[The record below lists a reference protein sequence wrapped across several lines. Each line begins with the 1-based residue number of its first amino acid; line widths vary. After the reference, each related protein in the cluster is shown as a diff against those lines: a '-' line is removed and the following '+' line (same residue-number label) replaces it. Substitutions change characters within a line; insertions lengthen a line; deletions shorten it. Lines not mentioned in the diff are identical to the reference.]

1 VANFDAVEVV
11 ADIVA
16 AFVSHNSLPTA
27 ELPSLIESVSTAVKG
42 FGGPGKVAVTV
53 IEPPTP
59 AVSIRKSV
67 TPDYLI
73 CLEDGKRF
81 KSMRRHLAKL
91 GMTPEQYRV
100 KWGLPPT
107 YPVVAPNYAARR
119 SAMAKS
125 IGLGQMRRKPVTA
138 KTTAV
143 TKSRGDAEAPAPAKA
158 KRKSGQPRE
167 TKETSRRS

>member
-27 ELPSLIESVSTAVKG
+27 ELPSLIESVSSAVKG
-42 FGGPGKVAVTV
+42 FLGQGEIAATVADR
-53 IEPPTP
+53 PSP
-59 AVSIRKSV
+59 AVSIRRSI

-81 KSMRRHLAKL
+81 KSMRRHLASL
-91 GMTPEQYRV
+91 GMTPEQYRA

-107 YPVVAPNYAARR
+107 YPMAAPNYVAKR
-119 SAMAKS
+119 SAMAKNM
-125 IGLGQMRRKPVTA
+125 GLGQIRQKTVA
-138 KTTAV
+138 EKTTAG
-143 TKSRGDAEAPAPAKA
+143 TNANGEANPAASPAKA
-158 KRKSGQPRE
+158 KRKSRRPLE
-167 TKETSRRS
+167 TRR